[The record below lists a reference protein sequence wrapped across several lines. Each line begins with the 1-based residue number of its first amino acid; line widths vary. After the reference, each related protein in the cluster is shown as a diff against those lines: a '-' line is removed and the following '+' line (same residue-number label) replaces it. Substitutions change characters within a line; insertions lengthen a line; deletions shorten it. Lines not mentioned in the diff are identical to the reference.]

1 MASASSSSSFLPPP
15 PFPRSSV
22 FTPIP
27 EHDEEEEEEEEEQP
41 QEAVP
46 VEQPSTAAVTDST
59 SSVHNPAQHHAATA
73 SSAAIALPMATTR
86 RPSRS
91 RGHDDS
97 EGVSVSCNNCRPTS
111 RDKLISVVP
120 LDTASGRQHPT
131 AFSSSSPGQG
141 GLLRSL
147 FFSLTGR
154 SPAVSSAAAASSAI
168 REDQWR
174 FLAAELSR
182 KLIHTTRK
190 RDEAVLEASRLKQSL
205 AELDDK
211 IDRLESHC
219 CDLRAALQSGPAPG
233 PSSGTFP
240 AESFHLAVADAR
252 AAVRHL
258 ARSLIAQLRLSPP
271 GSLSSDRV
279 AALIQS
285 YDPRAAVQWQRNPG
299 GLVFYMEALL
309 NRVLYDGFEKDEE
322 EEARQI
328 DPAVRCAASRAGYEA
343 VRGLGWE
350 EVLSN
355 GTRHYSEG
363 LSRFCDRK
371 MSEVV
376 VMVGLARAWPEG
388 LLQAFFGAA
397 KGAWVV
403 RLMARSVH
411 PAVPALRAGR
421 GARFDGRFMEDVA
434 SDRARRQTTACVRAM
449 VAPGFHVYNNNGGGG
464 VVKCTVLCAY
474 NSECGNNGR
483 SDTTMVTRDLRSCS
497 VGKK

>member
-1 MASASSSSSFLPPP
+1 MASSSFPPPPLP

-27 EHDEEEEEEEEEQP
+27 EHDKEEEEEEEEP

-46 VEQPSTAAVTDST
+46 VEQPPTAAVTDST
-59 SSVHNPAQHHAATA
+59 SYVHSPAQHHAST
-73 SSAAIALPMATTR
+73 AAITLPFATTR

-91 RGHDDS
+91 RGQDNS
-97 EGVSVSCNNCRPTS
+97 EDVSVSCNLCRPTS

-147 FFSLTGR
+147 FFALTRR

-168 REDQWR
+168 HEDQWR
-174 FLAAELSR
+174 LLAAELSR

-190 RDEAVLEASRLKQSL
+190 RDEAVLEASRLKHSL

-219 CDLRAALQSGPAPG
+219 RDLRAALQSGPASG

-240 AESFHLAVADAR
+240 AESFHLVVADAR

-279 AALIQS
+279 AALIQL
-285 YDPRAAVQWQRNPG
+285 YDPRAEVQWRRNPG
-299 GLVFYMEALL
+299 GLVFYMEAVL

-343 VRGLGWE
+343 VRRLGWE
-350 EVLSN
+350 EVLSK

-376 VMVGLARAWPEG
+376 GMVGLARAWPEG

-403 RLMARSVH
+403 RLMARSIH

-434 SDRARRQTTACVRAM
+434 SDRARRHTTASVRAM
-449 VAPGFHVYNNNGGGG
+449 VSLGFHVYTNGGGG

-474 NSECGNNGR
+474 NNECGHSGGC
-483 SDTTMVTRDLRSCS
+483 DTRMATRDLRSSS

>member
-1 MASASSSSSFLPPP
+1 MASSSSSSFPPLPPP

-27 EHDEEEEEEEEEQP
+27 EHDKEEEEEEEEQR

-46 VEQPSTAAVTDST
+46 VEQPSTAAATDGT
-59 SSVHNPAQHHAATA
+59 SSVHNPAQHHPYTA
-73 SSAAIALPMATTR
+73 SSAAITLPMATTR

-91 RGHDDS
+91 RGQDDS
-97 EGVSVSCNNCRPTS
+97 EDASVSCNMCRPTS

-141 GLLRSL
+141 GRLRSL
-147 FFSLTGR
+147 FFSLTRR
-154 SPAVSSAAAASSAI
+154 SPAVSSAAAASSVI

-174 FLAAELSR
+174 LLAAELSR

-190 RDEAVLEASRLKQSL
+190 RDEAVLEASRLKHSL

-219 CDLRAALQSGPAPG
+219 RDLRAALESDPAPG
-233 PSSGTFP
+233 LSSGTFP

-271 GSLSSDRV
+271 GSLPSDRV

-285 YDPRAAVQWQRNPG
+285 YDPRAAVQWRRNPG

-309 NRVLYDGFEKDEE
+309 NRVLHDGFEKDEE

-343 VRGLGWE
+343 VRGWAGKRC
-350 EVLSN
+350 SAMGR
-355 GTRHYSEG
+355 GTT
-363 LSRFCDRK
+363 
-371 MSEVV
+371 
-376 VMVGLARAWPEG
+376 
-388 LLQAFFGAA
+388 A
-397 KGAWVV
+397 KG
-403 RLMARSVH
+403 
-411 PAVPALRAGR
+411 
-421 GARFDGRFMEDVA
+421 
-434 SDRARRQTTACVRAM
+434 
-449 VAPGFHVYNNNGGGG
+449 
-464 VVKCTVLCAY
+464 
-474 NSECGNNGR
+474 
-483 SDTTMVTRDLRSCS
+483 
-497 VGKK
+497 